1 MQQII
6 RQLEQ
11 VRSHAR
17 GWLVVLHLSRFLGA
31 LVLVLTALVC
41 VDWLLDL
48 PGWLRLVIG
57 LLVVVESVYWLGT
70 RLIRAMSFRPSLSD
84 LALRAERLYPQLEGV
99 FASTVEFEANEQP
112 PSRESPP
119 PYHRAIVDRMVRQVM
134 ARLEGVDLS
143 RLINHH
149 VVARELVGS
158 VLIVACV
165 SVLILLEPGISRTA
179 AMRWLAPLGSA
190 QWPKSVDVQDVTG
203 LTVWPVDT
211 PIQLRSR
218 ITRGHRPDMRVRV
231 HYRIVDLTGQ
241 AGPWTQAVM
250 TAQTTT
256 AQAGEPVVYE
266 RLLDVPPTAVRLL
279 DASPQEACLL
289 EYRFEAGDAETPR
302 NRISLVSRPRIE
314 SVQAHIEPPVYA
326 TGLVDAQTLAL
337 HEQPGSLAT
346 AKALVGS
353 AIRLEV
359 TLNKPVP
366 LSEDLLHTIMPGL
379 SDDVEP
385 GKLLLS
391 LSPLSAQ
398 QEEAETNEQTAKRF
412 DVSFSLPGT
421 VNTGFTVKDE
431 HGLASL
437 SQRLYRIEAVQDSPP
452 SVAITLPETDEAVLA
467 TAQVD
472 INATAQDDVGLEHLL
487 VTGSISKSRKVNGT
501 ERQEMQALARR
512 DGRQPTLQAAALLDL
527 STYDLSAGDTITLY
541 AVAQDVFELEG
552 KRHDPVQSAPRTLRI
567 IDEPTLVSQI
577 RTELAGL
584 RQQVVRLE
592 QTQQRIQSEHPP
604 SVTIPQ
610 QEQITQRLDAQTA
623 LLDRLTARMQR
634 NRLESPDTLKLIDSA
649 EALVD
654 QAREYSID
662 ATDKLRQADAKQ
674 NTPEAEPLENEARSR
689 QDAVRQTLSELADLL
704 DQGRD
709 VLTLKLQLQ
718 QLRTQQQAL
727 ANDTRELLPQT
738 IGQSRDQLDEADR
751 QRLDELEQRQRDL
764 EEQARS
770 LTRQMQLTADAL
782 SRQGERD
789 QDRAAAEALAEAAA
803 IGQRQGLQDAMDRSS
818 QSLQQNQLSQAGQ
831 EQDRALNTLERML
844 QEIDTREQRRQAI
857 LQRRVRELVS
867 LVRQLIQRQ
876 TNHAERV
883 RDSEPLALSELEPE
897 QVTIRR
903 ATMGAQQQADASSE
917 TAKAGEHLADA
928 VREQGQAVLS
938 LRNAAGAEAFA
949 SETGAIEQLEQ
960 ALEVLESLEKDA
972 QTQEAIRQR
981 EALRQAYLKLA
992 DEQDALRESVE
1003 ETRQAGAVGRR
1014 QRAALIGLSA
1024 DQSRLQQAIAD
1035 AGRQVE
1041 ETLVFVRMHER
1052 MGAASSRVVSALRR
1066 GEAGPVV
1073 TDEQAMI
1080 AATLRA
1086 MAEALKQDP
1095 NNSDFASGGGG
1106 GGGQG
1111 EGQPPPMVPPLA
1123 ELKLIRGLQQVIYDQ
1138 TKTVQAATAGQPDQP
1153 TKQKLMELSTRQREL
1168 SDLGQRLIEQVRQ
1181 QSRPTPDTG
1190 AIQ

>member
-57 LLVVVESVYWLGT
+57 LLVVIESVYWLGT
-70 RLIRAMSFRPSLSD
+70 RLLRAMSFRPSLSD
-84 LALRAERLYPQLEGV
+84 LALRAERLYPQLAGV
-99 FASTVEFEANEQP
+99 FASTVEFESDEKQ
-112 PSRESPP
+112 PSRESSP
-119 PYHRAIVDRMVRQVM
+119 PYHRAMIDRMARQVM
-134 ARLEGVDLS
+134 SRLEGVEFS
-143 RLINHH
+143 RLINRHI
-149 VVARELVGS
+149 VARQLIVSLLV
-158 VLIVACV
+158 VACV

-179 AMRWLAPLGSA
+179 AARWLAPLGPA
-190 QWPKSVDVQDVTG
+190 QWPRSVDVQDVTG
-203 LTVWPVDT
+203 LSVWPVDT
-211 PIQLRSR
+211 PLQLRAT
-218 ITRGHRPDMRVRV
+218 ITRGHRPGMRVRV
-231 HYRIVDLTGQ
+231 YYRIIDPTGQ
-241 AGPWTQAVM
+241 AGPWTQVVM
-250 TAQTTT
+250 TAQSTS

-266 RLLDVPPTAVRLL
+266 RLLDVPPVAVRLV
-279 DASPQEACLL
+279 DASPKESCLI
-289 EYRFEAGDAETPR
+289 EYRFEAGDAETPLG
-302 NRISLVSRPRIE
+302 RISLVSRPRIE
-314 SVQAHIEPPVYA
+314 SVQAHIQPPVYA
-326 TGLVDAQTLAL
+326 TGLVDAQTLPL

-359 TLNKPVP
+359 ILNKPVP
-366 LSEDLLHTIMPGL
+366 LSQANLHSVMPGL
-379 SDDVEP
+379 SDALGPSDMT
-385 GKLLLS
+385 LTLS
-391 LSPLSAQ
+391 Q
-398 QEEAETNEQTAKRF
+398 TDTRQEQAETDEQAVEHF
-412 DVSFSLPGT
+412 NVSFTLP
-421 VNTGFTVKDE
+421 NTISTGITVKDE
-431 HGLASL
+431 HGLTSL

-452 SVAITLPETDEAVLA
+452 STAITFPETDEAVLP

-472 INATAQDDVGLEHLL
+472 ISATAQDDIGLERLI
-487 VTGSISKSRKVNGT
+487 VTGSISKTRTLGT
-501 ERQEMQALARR
+501 PEQPEMQTLASR

-527 STYDLSAGDTITLY
+527 STYDLSAGDTVTLH
-541 AVAQDVFELEG
+541 AVAQDVFELSG
-552 KRHDPVQSAPRTLRI
+552 RRHDPVESSPRTLRI

-623 LLDRLTARMQR
+623 LLNRLTARMQR
-634 NRLESPDTLKLIDSA
+634 NRMEAPDTLKLIDSA

-654 QAREYSID
+654 QAREHSIN
-662 ATDKLRQADAKQ
+662 ATDKLHQADAKR

-689 QDAVRQTLSELADLL
+689 QDAVRESLSELADLL

-764 EEQARS
+764 EEQAQS

-789 QDRAAAEALAEAAA
+789 QDRAASEALAEAAA
-803 IGQRQGLQDAMDRSS
+803 IGQRQGLEDAMNRSS

-844 QEIDTREQRRQAI
+844 QEIDTQEQRRQAI

-876 TNHAERV
+876 TAHAERV
-883 RDSEPLALSELEPE
+883 RMSEPSGLMGLEPE

-903 ATMGAQQQADASSE
+903 ATMGAQQQANASAE
-917 TAKAGEHLADA
+917 TAKAGEHLAGA

-938 LRNAAGAEAFA
+938 LRKAAGPEAFA
-949 SETGAIEQLEQ
+949 SETGAIEQLKQ
-960 ALEVLESLEKDA
+960 ALDVLESLEKDMQA
-972 QTQEAIRQR
+972 QQAMRQR

-992 DEQDALRESVE
+992 EEQDALRESVE
-1003 ETRQAGAVGRR
+1003 EIRQAGPIDRR

-1024 DQSRLQQAIAD
+1024 EQSQLQQAVAD

-1041 ETLVFVRMHER
+1041 ETLVFVRMHEQ
-1052 MGAASSRVVSALRR
+1052 MGAASSRVVTALRR

-1073 TDEQAMI
+1073 TDEQGMI

-1095 NNSDFASGGGG
+1095 NNTDFASGGGG

-1111 EGQPPPMVPPLA
+1111 GGQTPPMVPPLA

-1138 TKTVQAATAGQPDQP
+1138 TKTVQETPPGQPDQP

-1181 QSRPTPDTG
+1181 QSRPAPDTG
-1190 AIQ
+1190 DIQ